1 MPDNLLA
8 PDRIKT
14 KIGKLPIWA
23 WGLIGGTAALGS
35 YYLFAARKRAR
46 TPNAGVNPA
55 PGDNTLASVFT
66 GMATP
71 DQTANAALPVDGY
84 TGSNLSTSN
93 ALGEATLETNLTW
106 LNRGIKLSGAGFL
119 NATTAL
125 QKYLGGKPL
134 TDSEQTTVSKVL
146 ATIGYPPEGAPLL
159 VKAIKDATPTPA
171 KKVTPKVTK
180 DTPVVTPVVKPV
192 VTPKAPDLVS
202 TLGEDGYPLNAQGK
216 QIVTYSNEIPLKI
229 FGGKFDGYQVNLNY
243 LPNKY
248 QYVKVNKPW
257 TPTIPAIPTH

>member
-8 PDRIKT
+8 PDRIQA

-35 YYLFAARKRAR
+35 YYLFSARKRAR

-66 GMATP
+66 GMASP
-71 DQTANAALPVDGY
+71 DLTANAALPVDGY

-93 ALGEATLETNLTW
+93 ALGNENLETNLTW

-134 TDSEQTTVSKVL
+134 TDAEQTTVSKVL
-146 ATIGYPPEGAPLL
+146 AQIGYPPEGAPLL
-159 VKAIKDATPTPA
+159 VKAVKDATPTPA
-171 KKVTPKVTK
+171 KPITPKVTSNS
-180 DTPVVTPVVKPV
+180 PVVTPTTNP
-192 VTPKAPDLVS
+192 ALVA
-202 TLGEDGYPLNAQGK
+202 TLGADGYPLNAKGK

-229 FGGKFDGYQVNLNY
+229 IGGKFDGQNVNLNY
-243 LPNKY
+243 MPNKY
-248 QYVKVNKPW
+248 EYVKVNKPY
-257 TPTIPAIPTH
+257 TPTIPASPTH